1 MSTPRLIVYGRH
13 FYARRHKKITV
24 SIKITVQKIVLLIKG
39 RYYDYMGYK
48 RSQII
53 MLWLLPVILIGG
65 WFFPAFGLLVLAMII
80 FFLPLSYYKQRYW
93 CWYLCPRGSFLNIV
107 LPPISLKM
115 NLPKLFSRDWFRWG
129 IFYLLIGFLIFN
141 LLKAGISPVLI
152 GAAFWLM
159 CMLTTGIA
167 IILGLIFKP
176 RSWCV
181 VCPMGTLQ
189 EEIGKW
195 GSPRRE

>member
-1 MSTPRLIVYGRH
+1 
-13 FYARRHKKITV
+13 
-24 SIKITVQKIVLLIKG
+24 
-39 RYYDYMGYK
+39 
-48 RSQII
+48 

-65 WFFPAFGLLVLAMII
+65 WFFPAFSLLVLAMII

-107 LPPISLKM
+107 LPPISLKR

-181 VCPMGTLQ
+181 ACPMGTLQ